1 MQPYRGKCIQPPRAS
16 VRRRYREP
24 VAIAFALAL
33 IASLF
38 VHLPVYEILGDLA
51 DRIRLQE
58 EEARK
63 AVTFEPAEVD
73 FEVPGSAEP
82 QRLKKKAARERDK
95 AMRERVAKAVEAEAQ
110 AQAQQQ
116 KQPPPPELTSPQ
128 AVQQHSTNPN
138 LEPDNPQFIAEENNR
153 VEEQSVA
160 QVRSMIRDDE
170 IPSPGSQQQPSDTL
184 EEQGNSREEK
194 IAELRNKDGSDARK
208 VTEEEAQRKRPDK
221 AIKADPIKAERV
233 SRQAPDGQRSSDAG
247 DRTAQAAED
256 TLTIT
261 DPSGT
266 FSIRRPSN
274 SAQGGGE
281 RATGKGPGGK
291 MAWSEFEAAVGSE
304 KLSEDRRA
312 YLAERKS
319 SQRGI
324 AREKTWNEFRAAI
337 ENYVPGVKR
346 GATTALNAAASPFA
360 TYIAAV
366 HRRIHQE
373 FADGFLRSLPIGGSP
388 YQDPTLMTKLEIVL
402 NRDGSVYRV
411 GVVRSS
417 GLLPFDFGAFNSV
430 LRGQPYPPAPSSIL
444 SGDGRVYFHWGFYRN
459 QRQCGTFNAEPYIVP
474 NPRGS
479 KGRKD
484 GLTDAPDW
492 DTVVPADAKPTWRTR
507 EEGSQEDDEPKR
519 PPEKSPPAQPKEQE
533 EGAPAAP
540 PPPPGAGLG

>member
-1 MQPYRGKCIQPPRAS
+1 M
-16 VRRRYREP
+16 RRRYREP

-33 IASLF
+33 IASLL
-38 VHLPVYEILGDLA
+38 VHLPVYDILGGLA
-51 DRIRLQE
+51 DRLRLE
-58 EEARK
+58 DDEARK
-63 AVTFEPAEVD
+63 AQKSEPVEVD
-73 FEVPGSAEP
+73 FEVPSSTRSERP
-82 QRLKKKAARERDK
+82 KKKAAREREK
-95 AMRERVAKAVEAEAQ
+95 AKRERLAKAVQAEQ

-116 KQPPPPELTSPQ
+116 RNPQQPPQTRPQ
-128 AVQQHSTNPN
+128 AIQQHSTDPN
-138 LEPDNPQFIAEENNR
+138 VEPDNPQFIAEENNR
-153 VEEQSVA
+153 VEEQTVA
-160 QVRSMIRDDE
+160 QVRNMVRDDKT
-170 IPSPGSQQQPSDTL
+170 PSPGRQEKPSDTL
-184 EEQGNSREEK
+184 EEQGNDREEK
-194 IAELRNKDGSDARK
+194 IAEARNKEGSDARK
-208 VTEEEAQRKRPDK
+208 VTEEEAKRERPDK
-221 AIKADPIKAERV
+221 ADKADPIKAERV
-233 SRQAPDGQRSSDAG
+233 SNQAPEGKRSDTAG
-247 DRTAQAAED
+247 DRAAEAAEE

-274 SAQGGGE
+274 AAQGGGA
-281 RATGKGPGGK
+281 RAKGRGTGGK
-291 MAWSEFEAAVGSE
+291 MAWSQFEAAVGSD
-304 KLSEDRRA
+304 KLKEDRKA
-312 YLAERKS
+312 YIAERKS

-360 TYIAAV
+360 AYIAAV

-402 NRDGSVYRV
+402 NRDGSVHRI

-417 GLLPFDFGAFNSV
+417 GLLPFDFGAFNSI
-430 LRGQPYPPAPSSIL
+430 LRGQPYPSAPSSIL

-459 QRQCGTFNAEPYIVP
+459 QRQCGTFNAEPYILP
-474 NPRGS
+474 NPRGG

-492 DTVVPADAKPTWRTR
+492 DTVVPGDATPTWRTR
-507 EEGSQEDDEPKR
+507 EEESNEENEPKR

-533 EGAPAAP
+533 EEAPRVP
-540 PPPPGAGLG
+540 PAPPGAGLG